1 MTMLGLPLGL
11 LVRVAEL
18 LPRVELALAERALVL
33 AGHVRG
39 RDVHE
44 ALQAPERLAL
54 AGEPDHLA
62 RALDVDLAR
71 LVERQVE
78 RDRRRAV
85 HDRAGLLGG
94 VRALERIHPQP
105 GRGHVAG

>member
-44 ALQAPERLAL
+44 ALEAPERLAL
-54 AGEPDHLA
+54 AREPDHLA
-62 RALDVDLAR
+62 RALDVDPPR
-71 LVERQVE
+71 LLQRQVE
-78 RDRRRAV
+78 RDRGRAV
-85 HDRAGLLGG
+85 HHRAGLLGG
-94 VRALERIHPQP
+94 RRPLT
-105 GRGHVAG
+105 RGHAEPRLRQ